1 MTKKETK
8 KILDMCC
15 GGKHFWFDKNNENVL
30 FMDKRKKPKGFIKQQ
45 LGWECNPDIVGDFTN
60 IPFEENT
67 FYLVVFD
74 PPHFITKSDGIITKK
89 YGKLDDDYEYLIKK
103 GFEEAFRVLKPNG
116 VLVFKWN
123 DLSIKISDILK
134 LAPKKPLM
142 GTKTKKGVNNSYFY
156 VFMKD

>member
-1 MTKKETK
+1 MKNKT
-8 KILDMCC
+8 ILDMCC
-15 GGKHFWFDKNNENVL
+15 GGKHFWFDKNNENVV
-30 FMDKRKKPKGFIKQQ
+30 FMDKRKEPKGTIKEQP
-45 LGWECNPDIVGDFTN
+45 GWQCNPDIVADFTN
-60 IPFEENT
+60 IPFRDNT

-74 PPHFITKSDGIITKK
+74 PPHFITKSNGIITKK

-123 DLSIKISDILK
+123 DLSIKINDILK
-134 LAPKKPLM
+134 LSPKKPLM

-156 VFMKD
+156 VFMKN

>member
-1 MTKKETK
+1 MEKENK

-30 FMDKRKKPKGFIKQQ
+30 FVDKRKEPKGFIKEQP
-45 LGWECNPDIVGDFTN
+45 GWECNPDIVADFTN
-60 IPFEENT
+60 IPFRDNT
-67 FYLVVFD
+67 FYLVIFD
-74 PPHFITKSDGIITKK
+74 PPHFITKSNGIITKK
-89 YGKLDDDYEYLIKK
+89 YGKLDEDYEYLIKK
-103 GFEEAFRVLKPNG
+103 GFEEAFRVLKANG

-123 DLSIKISDILK
+123 DLSIKINDILK
-134 LAPKKPLM
+134 LSPKKPLM